1 MLQRHHREITDM
13 TLTRR
18 NAIRATAVTAS
29 VILFGTEKALAAS
42 DAAEIQR
49 DAAEALRRLY
59 AGDRRAAA
67 LGQKAVGILVFP
79 KIVKGGF
86 IFGAE
91 GGKGVLTVHGHVRGY
106 YTIGAASF
114 GLQAGVQWF
123 GFAFFFMNEQA
134 LKYLDKSDGWAIGSD
149 PSVVVIDKGTG
160 ASIDSTTLSH
170 QVVAMPFGQNG
181 LMAGLAI
188 QGSKIT
194 TYNPNA

>member
-1 MLQRHHREITDM
+1 MES
-13 TLTRR
+13 TRR
-18 NAIRATAVTAS
+18 HAIWATATAAC
-29 VILFGTEKALAAS
+29 ITLFGPAGAFAAS
-42 DAAEIQR
+42 DASEIQE

-59 AGDRRAAA
+59 AADRRAAA
-67 LGQKAVGILVFP
+67 LRQKAVGILVFP

-123 GFAFFFMNEQA
+123 SYALFFMNEGA
-134 LKYLDKSDGWAIGSD
+134 LKYLDKSDGWAVGSD
-149 PSVVVIDKGTG
+149 PNVVVIDKGTG
-160 ASIDSTTLSH
+160 AAIDSTTLSH

-181 LMAGLAI
+181 LMAGIALR
-188 QGSKIT
+188 GSKIT

>member
-1 MLQRHHREITDM
+1 MR
-13 TLTRR
+13 LTRR
-18 NAIRATAVTAS
+18 HAIRFAAAACVS
-29 VILFGTEKALAAS
+29 WFGIKEAFAAS
-42 DAAEIQR
+42 DAAEIQQ
-49 DAAEALRRLY
+49 DAADALRRLY
-59 AGDRRAAA
+59 AVDRRAAA
-67 LGQKAVGILVFP
+67 LGEKAVGILVFP

-123 GFAFFFMNEQA
+123 GYALFFMNEQA
-134 LKYLDKSDGWAIGSD
+134 LKYLDQSDGWSVGSD
-149 PSVVVIDKGTG
+149 PSVVVIDKGAG

-170 QVVAMPFGQNG
+170 QVIAMPFNQNG
-181 LMAGLAI
+181 LMAGLALR
-188 QGSKIT
+188 GSKIT